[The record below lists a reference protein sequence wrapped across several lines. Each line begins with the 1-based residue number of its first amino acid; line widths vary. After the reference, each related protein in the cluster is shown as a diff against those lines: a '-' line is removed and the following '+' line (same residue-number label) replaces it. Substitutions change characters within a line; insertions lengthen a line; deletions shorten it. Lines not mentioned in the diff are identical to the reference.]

1 MDFCDRVL
9 RGGGIIYK
17 RNRSINGKLNS
28 GKVHLTIFTV
38 VLIGLVVIFSY
49 GVGNVSAVNSTGLT
63 VNKNMVNTVPGKDL
77 VVTSVTAPLTGD
89 KSLKFSFHNTIK
101 NQGSAAASGFWV
113 NYYLRANFTSP
124 TKYIGHRYISNLGA
138 GTSNSQN
145 TVLTIP
151 NTIASGRY
159 YISVYADSSR
169 MITESNEHNN
179 FLYSSSTIKIHS
191 IKGYWINNGPD
202 ELNYINVT
210 ELKKEGVS
218 DLFVLTNKQ
227 NPTSTLKPFVD
238 AFSGSGIKINAWIT
252 CFKNREG
259 KWFDPRGNPVLVDE
273 LVKKIA
279 SIATNYNVDGI
290 HLDYVRYP
298 GTAYRYSNAVNT
310 VTSFVQR
317 INGKIQNINN
327 HNILGKHRILLSAA
341 LMPECSI
348 NSYYYGQNYGQLAH
362 YMDFLVPMIYKGNYN
377 QNTNWIAAITHYIK
391 IHANGKPVVAGLLS
405 YSSDNNPVPLSA
417 SRLKSDINAALTNG
431 SSGFVLFK
439 YGLVDSNI
447 LRIPAYKTASIT
459 QITTTAA
466 IVKAYIEKNKKLP
479 SNVTLNGVK
488 WGIPT
493 FFHLL
498 LNCLSKVSKGY
509 TGSIEIK
516 VFRLPLYSSET
527 LISGNMIKN
536 DYLSLATNIRNFMDV
551 NGAAPKY
558 MDIKLGKIRYESL
571 IYMYSRII
579 NYYGVNKVL
588 PSNVM
593 IKPWFNPK
601 STYYY

>member
-1 MDFCDRVL
+1 MFA
-9 RGGGIIYK
+9 
-17 RNRSINGKLNS
+17 
-28 GKVHLTIFTV
+28 V

-49 GVGNVSAVNSTGLT
+49 SVGNVSAANSTGLT
-63 VNKNMVNTVPGKDL
+63 VNKNIVNTVHGKDL
-77 VVTSVTAPLTGD
+77 VVTSVIAPLTGD

-101 NQGSAAASGFWV
+101 NQGTAAASGFWV
-113 NYYLRANFTSP
+113 NYYLRTNFTSP

-138 GTSNSQN
+138 GTSNNQN

-151 NTIASGRY
+151 NTINSGYY
-159 YISVYADSSR
+159 YILVYADSTK
-169 MITESNEHNN
+169 MIAESNEQNN
-179 FLYSSSTIKIHS
+179 YRYSSSKIKIQS

-202 ELNYINVT
+202 ELKYINVT
-210 ELKKEGVS
+210 ELKKEGVT

-227 NPTSTLKPFVD
+227 TPTSTLKPFID

-259 KWFDPRGNPVLVDE
+259 KWFDPGKNPVLVDE
-273 LVKKIA
+273 LINKIT

-298 GTAYRYSNAVNT
+298 GTAYRYSNAANT

-327 HNILGKHRILLSAA
+327 KNILGKHRILLSAA
-341 LMPECSI
+341 LMPECNI
-348 NSYYYGQNYGQLAH
+348 NSYSYGQNYGQLAP
-362 YMDFLVPMIYKGNYN
+362 YLDFLVPMIYKGNYN
-377 QNTNWIAAITHYIK
+377 QNTNWIAATTHYIK
-391 IHANGKPVVAGLLS
+391 IHANGKPVVAGLQS
-405 YSSDNNPVPLSA
+405 YSSDSNPIPLSA
-417 SRLKSDINAALTNG
+417 SVLKSDINAALTNG
-431 SSGFVLFK
+431 SSGFILFK
-439 YGLVDSNI
+439 YGLVDSKI
-447 LRIPAYKTASIT
+447 LIIPNYKTASIA

-466 IVKAYIEKNKKLP
+466 IVKTYIEKNKKLP
-479 SNVTLNGVK
+479 SNVTINGVK
-488 WGIPT
+488 LGMPR

-509 TGSIEIK
+509 IGPIEIK

-536 DYLSLATNIRNFMDV
+536 DYLSLGKNIQNFMDV
-551 NGAAPKY
+551 NGAAPRY

-571 IYMYSRII
+571 IYMYSRIL

-588 PSNVM
+588 PSKILV
-593 IKPWFNPK
+593 KPWFNPNPI
-601 STYYY
+601 YYY